1 MKHPGGRP
9 PHAPTAA
16 TRQAVEMM
24 AAAGIPSEDVARVL
38 GITKPT
44 LRKHY
49 RAELDTASAKANAKV
64 AQSLF
69 KKATGDGP
77 QAVTAAIFWLK
88 TRARWKDT
96 TSHEISGPN
105 GGPIQTMDL
114 TKLSN
119 EQLST
124 LEGILGPLAA
134 SGDDDAA
141 HPAGEG
147 ETGG

>member
-1 MKHPGGRP
+1 
-9 PHAPTAA
+9 
-16 TRQAVEMM
+16 M
-24 AAAGIPSEDVARVL
+24 ASCGVPVDDIGRVL
-38 GITKPT
+38 GITDRT
-44 LRKHY
+44 LAKYY
-49 RAELDTASAKANAKV
+49 REELDTAAAKANTKV
-64 AQSLF
+64 AQWLF
-69 KKATGDGP
+69 KKATSDGP

-114 TKLSN
+114 SQLSN

-124 LEGILGPLAA
+124 LEAILGPLAA